1 MTTKSISFVLVLT
14 FVFISSFAQPSRWQ
28 QRVKYAMNIDV
39 DASTN
44 KFTGKQKLEY
54 TNNSPDVLN
63 KVFYHLYFN
72 AFQPNSSMDL
82 RSRELGKIVNNGR
95 QDWDGRVRDRI
106 SKLTPEEIGYQKIIS
121 LKLLLYKVTKL

>member
-63 KVFYHLYFN
+63 KVFYHLYFIQLKIKHVQN
-72 AFQPNSSMDL
+72 MVYSASFFQ
-82 RSRELGKIVNNGR
+82 
-95 QDWDGRVRDRI
+95 
-106 SKLTPEEIGYQKIIS
+106 
-121 LKLLLYKVTKL
+121 